1 MGLIMA
7 VKSKLQPSLRLVMS
21 WRISIANTVKANMP
35 TNANS
40 TDSHLQLSAASYL
53 TRCEGSASS
62 WSLAEAD
69 YSRTVGLD
77 LELCRV
83 IVILDQSSNVVVLRK
98 LPFKKTNVDVPAVTL

>member
-1 MGLIMA
+1 MG
-7 VKSKLQPSLRLVMS
+7 
-21 WRISIANTVKANMP
+21 
-35 TNANS
+35 
-40 TDSHLQLSAASYL
+40 
-53 TRCEGSASS
+53 SS